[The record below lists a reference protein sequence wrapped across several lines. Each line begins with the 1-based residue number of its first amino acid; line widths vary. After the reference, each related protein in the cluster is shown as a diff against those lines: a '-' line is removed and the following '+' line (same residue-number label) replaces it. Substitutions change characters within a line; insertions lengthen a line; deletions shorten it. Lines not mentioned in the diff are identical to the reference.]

1 MGIEPI
7 VARPYI
13 GDALPVGRNLQTPKR
28 VARTGHHRHR
38 PAVGRNRIELLRLQI
53 RVGMV
58 RRDHQQPVS
67 RQPRR
72 TPNIPPPSRQL
83 LHRPRLDLDHPKL
96 RPLLLP
102 LDHISIVLLLL
113 AVLAIMA
120 AAITPLTRMTLQRNK
135 EIELRRA
142 LRTMRAAIDQYKSL
156 ADQGLIIDEDVSAL
170 GFPLELETLV
180 EGVELANGDLVKKKF
195 LRTC

>member
-1 MGIEPI
+1 MLLKMLLTPCTA
-7 VARPYI
+7 VA
-13 GDALPVGRNLQTPKR
+13 TKR
-28 VARTGHHRHR
+28 G
-38 PAVGRNRIELLRLQI
+38 
-53 RVGMV
+53 
-58 RRDHQQPVS
+58 
-67 RQPRR
+67 
-72 TPNIPPPSRQL
+72 
-83 LHRPRLDLDHPKL
+83 DHPSKQAGRDDAGARRRQSGVTIL
-96 RPLLLP
+96 E
-102 LDHISIVLLLL
+102 IMIAL

-195 LRTC
+195 LRRIPKDPMTKTFEWGLRSYQDEADARSWGGENVFDVYTLGDGVALDGSNYQDW